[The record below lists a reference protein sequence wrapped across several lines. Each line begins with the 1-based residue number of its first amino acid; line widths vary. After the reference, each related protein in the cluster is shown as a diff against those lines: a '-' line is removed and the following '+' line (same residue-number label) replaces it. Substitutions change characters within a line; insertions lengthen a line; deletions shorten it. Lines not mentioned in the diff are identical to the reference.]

1 MKPQYKIFIETG
13 LLYTNQIGI
22 VQFPCFIFI
31 SRNMSNKYELMFHY
45 CIITTMIFYIQPWR
59 VGLCQLNFC
68 VDDEAVDLIPG
79 IYTQL
84 RLRGKKDAD
93 NKTQWSYLLRYFNHS
108 IVHLFFSVNQ
118 SLSSMLTQSS
128 QQLRI
133 AKQYWKRLS

>member
-1 MKPQYKIFIETG
+1 M
-13 LLYTNQIGI
+13 
-22 VQFPCFIFI
+22 
-31 SRNMSNKYELMFHY
+31 
-45 CIITTMIFYIQPWR
+45 TTMIFHILPWR

-133 AKQYWKRLS
+133 AKQY